1 MQKISTGIEPLKKS
15 IRIWWK
21 INGQRERETL
31 ELPPTPQNLE
41 HAKQIAEM
49 IKMQLTL
56 GTFDHA
62 KTFPNSKKRPQAYFG
77 YYINQFLNIEQ
88 HKIAQV
94 SFDTYKSKIE
104 HHIRPYWQHIHIAK
118 ITTADLENWI
128 YNILLKK
135 LSSKTVK
142 EILMIWRKIYRQW
155 ARNQQYIND
164 PSQYITIKQADPDDI
179 NPFTKEEIR
188 TILDNET
195 DPTLKNLWTVML
207 WSGLSSHELMPLAVT
222 DLDLANKS
230 LYVRRSYVKGNYRV
244 TKNRRRK
251 RQIALLPNVIQAL
264 KNQQE
269 IVKNNAPNT
278 INITDRDN
286 KKTKQETLT
295 WLWYNPKTKNHFT
308 RSQLDLRWESHLKK
322 CKITYR
328 PINNGRHTYASQV
341 LSTGAVSAEWLA
353 NQLGHTNTEMI
364 HKHYGKFIPKDSD
377 HIINNLADKLK

>member
-1 MQKISTGIEPLKKS
+1 MQKISTGIEPLKNS

-21 INGQRERETL
+21 INGNRERETL
-31 ELPPTPQNLE
+31 QLPPTPQNLE
-41 HAKQIAEM
+41 HAKQIADM

-62 KTFPNSKKRPQAYFG
+62 KTFPQSKKRPEAYFG
-77 YYINQFLNIEQ
+77 YYINEFLQIEQ
-88 HKIAQV
+88 HRISQV

-104 HHIRPYWQHIHIAK
+104 HHIRHKWQHTHINK
-118 ITTADLENWI
+118 ITTNDLEHWV
-128 YNILLKK
+128 YKELLNK
-135 LSSKTVK
+135 LSTKTAK
-142 EILMIWRKIYRQW
+142 EILMLWRKIYRQW
-155 ARNQQYIND
+155 ARNQPYIND

-188 TILDNET
+188 IILENET

-207 WSGLSSHELMPLAVT
+207 WSGLSSHELMPLAVS
-222 DLDLANKS
+222 DLDLSNKS

-269 IVKNNAPNT
+269 LVKNNAPNT

-322 CKITYR
+322 CKIAYR

-353 NQLGHTNTEMI
+353 NQLGHTSTDMI

-377 HIINNLADKLK
+377 HIINNLAEKLK